1 MSGSFSG
8 VQLAIYLLIV
18 TAALLF
24 FVTQVMAA
32 GDNSPSLKLE
42 DCDWFLQTDRQV
54 LETTTQTLD
63 RPMGGASQHGGLD
76 DGVPTNQLTDDDAK
90 VWEMAV
96 ASGECPARD
105 ANHDPMMI
113 NARPVFN
120 G

>member
-32 GDNSPSLKLE
+32 GDYSPSLKLE
-42 DCDWFLQTDRQV
+42 DCDWFPDRQV
-54 LETTTQTLD
+54 LETATQTLD
-63 RPMGGASQHGGLD
+63 RELGDTSRLQGLGGGGA
-76 DGVPTNQLTDDDAK
+76 PTNQLTEDDAK

-96 ASGECPARD
+96 ASGECPAGD
-105 ANHDPMMI
+105 TS
-113 NARPVFN
+113 
-120 G
+120 

>member
-1 MSGSFSG
+1 MSP
-8 VQLAIYLLIV
+8 
-18 TAALLF
+18 AALLF

-54 LETTTQTLD
+54 LETTTPTLD
-63 RPMGGASQHGGLD
+63 RELGDTSRLHGLGGGGA
-76 DGVPTNQLTDDDAK
+76 PTNQLTEDDAK

-105 ANHDPMMI
+105 TS
-113 NARPVFN
+113 
-120 G
+120 